1 MPLSIQ
7 LKLKNSL
14 KLSPNIE
21 QSVNLLKA
29 NELEI
34 EYLISEFLSKN
45 PYLDLDDSD
54 RVKINTLAYS
64 IDSSQESEHELS
76 IYGYGLKDY
85 LENNLFDLGLDYD
98 EKIIA
103 HLLIDYIDDN
113 GYLTEDY
120 RFFINEVSPEI
131 KIDENNLK
139 TIILKLNQ
147 ISSPGIG
154 ARNLSECLI
163 FQLDQFKATA
173 ISINS
178 KKIAE
183 RYLNEL
189 GNKSFEKISKEL
201 NISVDEVL
209 ECHELIVSLNP
220 KPGLAYGK
228 HKDSE
233 FIFPDIKVSKE
244 HQSFKISI
252 SNNYES
258 LKLIEIS
265 KKDILDSEAYN
276 QAKWFLKNINYR
288 KINIIR
294 VAQYIFQYHKNFLH
308 NKSLEYPFTI
318 KMVANELEI
327 HESTVSRMI
336 NSKYIETPFGIFQ
349 MKYFFTHEV
358 NNFSD
363 NLIKERIKEI
373 IDSENKLTPLSD
385 SKINLTLHKEKITI
399 SRRTIA
405 KYRDQLG
412 ILPASKRK
420 VC

>member
-54 RVKINTLAYS
+54 RVKINSLAYS
-64 IDSSQESEHELS
+64 IDSSQDSEHELS

-163 FQLDQFKATA
+163 FQLDQFKATT

-189 GNKSFEKISKEL
+189 GNKNFEKISKEL

-220 KPGLAYGK
+220 KPGLAYGN

-265 KKDILDSEAYN
+265 KKDILDS
-276 QAKWFLKNINYR
+276 
-288 KINIIR
+288 
-294 VAQYIFQYHKNFLH
+294 
-308 NKSLEYPFTI
+308 
-318 KMVANELEI
+318 
-327 HESTVSRMI
+327 
-336 NSKYIETPFGIFQ
+336 
-349 MKYFFTHEV
+349 
-358 NNFSD
+358 
-363 NLIKERIKEI
+363 
-373 IDSENKLTPLSD
+373 
-385 SKINLTLHKEKITI
+385 
-399 SRRTIA
+399 
-405 KYRDQLG
+405 
-412 ILPASKRK
+412 
-420 VC
+420 

>member
-1 MPLSIQ
+1 MSLSIQ

-54 RVKINTLAYS
+54 RVKINSLAYS
-64 IDSSQESEHELS
+64 LDNLQDSENELL

-85 LENNLFDLGLDYD
+85 LENNLFDLGLDY
-98 EKIIA
+98 EEESIA
-103 HLLIDYIDDN
+103 NLLIDYIDDN

-120 RFFINEVSPEI
+120 GFFINEASPEI
-131 KIDENNLK
+131 IIDENTLN

-163 FQLDQFKATA
+163 FQLDQFKSNS
-173 ISINS
+173 ISIYS
-178 KKIAE
+178 KKIAKK
-183 RYLNEL
+183 YLKEL
-189 GNKSFEKISKEL
+189 GNKNFEKISKEL
-201 NISVDEVL
+201 GISMDEVL
-209 ECHELIVSLNP
+209 KCNELIISLNP
-220 KPGLAYGK
+220 KPGLAYGNNK
-228 HKDSE
+228 NSE
-233 FIFPDIKVSKE
+233 FVFPDIKVSKE
-244 HQSFKISI
+244 NQSFKISI

-265 KKDILDSEAYN
+265 EKDILNSEEYN

-294 VAQYIFQYHKNFLH
+294 VAQYIFQYHKNFLN
-308 NKSLEYPFTI
+308 NKSLEFPFTV

-363 NLIKERIKEI
+363 NLIKKRIKEI
-373 IDSENKLTPLSD
+373 VDSENKLTPLSD
-385 SKINLTLHKEKITI
+385 TKINLTLHKERITI

>member
-45 PYLDLDDSD
+45 PYLDLEDSD
-54 RVKINTLAYS
+54 RVKINSLAYS
-64 IDSSQESEHELS
+64 IDSSQDSEHELS

-120 RFFINEVSPEI
+120 EFFINELLPEI

-163 FQLDQFKATA
+163 FQLNQFKSSA

-178 KKIAE
+178 KRIAE

-189 GNKSFEKISKEL
+189 GNKNFEKISKEL
-201 NISVDEVL
+201 NISIDEVL

-220 KPGLAYGK
+220 KPGLAYGNN
-228 HKDSE
+228 KDSE
-233 FIFPDIKVSKE
+233 YIFPDIKVSKE
-244 HQSFKISI
+244 QQGFKISI

-294 VAQYIFQYHKNFLH
+294 VAQYIFQYHKNFLQ
-308 NKSLEYPFTI
+308 NKSLDYPFTI
-318 KMVANELEI
+318 KMVAKEL
-327 HESTVSRMI
+327 
-336 NSKYIETPFGIFQ
+336 
-349 MKYFFTHEV
+349 
-358 NNFSD
+358 
-363 NLIKERIKEI
+363 
-373 IDSENKLTPLSD
+373 
-385 SKINLTLHKEKITI
+385 
-399 SRRTIA
+399 
-405 KYRDQLG
+405 
-412 ILPASKRK
+412 
-420 VC
+420 

>member
-1 MPLSIQ
+1 MSLSIQ

-54 RVKINTLAYS
+54 RVKINSLAYS
-64 IDSSQESEHELS
+64 LDNLQDSENELL

-85 LENNLFDLGLDYD
+85 LENNLFDLGLDY
-98 EKIIA
+98 EEESIA
-103 HLLIDYIDDN
+103 NLLIDYIDDN

-120 RFFINEVSPEI
+120 GFFINEASPEI
-131 KIDENNLK
+131 IIDENTLN

-163 FQLDQFKATA
+163 FQLDQFKSNS
-173 ISINS
+173 ISIYS
-178 KKIAE
+178 KKIAKN
-183 RYLNEL
+183 YLKEL
-189 GNKSFEKISKEL
+189 GNKNFEKISKEL
-201 NISVDEVL
+201 GISMDEVL
-209 ECHELIVSLNP
+209 KCNELIISLNP
-220 KPGLAYGK
+220 KPGLAYGNNK
-228 HKDSE
+228 NSE
-233 FIFPDIKVSKE
+233 FVFPDIKVSKE
-244 HQSFKISI
+244 NQSFKISI

-265 KKDILDSEAYN
+265 EKDILNSEEYN

-294 VAQYIFQYHKNFLH
+294 VAQYIFQYHKNFLK
-308 NKSLEYPFTI
+308 NKSLEFPFTV

-363 NLIKERIKEI
+363 NLIKKRIKEI
-373 IDSENKLTPLSD
+373 VDSENKLTPLSD
-385 SKINLTLHKEKITI
+385 TKINLTLHKERITI

>member
-54 RVKINTLAYS
+54 RVKINSLAYS
-64 IDSSQESEHELS
+64 LDNLQDSENELL

-85 LENNLFDLGLDYD
+85 LENNLFDLGLDY
-98 EKIIA
+98 EEESIA
-103 HLLIDYIDDN
+103 NLLIDYIDDN

-120 RFFINEVSPEI
+120 GFFINEASPEI
-131 KIDENNLK
+131 IIDENTLN

-163 FQLDQFKATA
+163 FQLDQFKSNS
-173 ISINS
+173 ISIYS
-178 KKIAE
+178 KKIAKN
-183 RYLNEL
+183 YLKEL
-189 GNKSFEKISKEL
+189 GNKNFEKISKEL
-201 NISVDEVL
+201 GISMDEVL
-209 ECHELIVSLNP
+209 KCNELIISLNP
-220 KPGLAYGK
+220 KPGLAYGNNK
-228 HKDSE
+228 NSE
-233 FIFPDIKVSKE
+233 FVFPDIKVSKE
-244 HQSFKISI
+244 NQSFKISI

-265 KKDILDSEAYN
+265 EKDILNSEEYN

-294 VAQYIFQYHKNFLH
+294 VAQYIFQYHKNFLN
-308 NKSLEYPFTI
+308 NKSLEFPFTV

-327 HESTVSRMI
+327 HE
-336 NSKYIETPFGIFQ
+336 
-349 MKYFFTHEV
+349 
-358 NNFSD
+358 
-363 NLIKERIKEI
+363 
-373 IDSENKLTPLSD
+373 
-385 SKINLTLHKEKITI
+385 
-399 SRRTIA
+399 
-405 KYRDQLG
+405 
-412 ILPASKRK
+412 
-420 VC
+420 